1 MKRVLLTAFSAFIA
15 IGLKAQF
22 FYSNNQQIIK
32 DAVINSLVIVEQSYQ
47 LEDTMTHRLYGRNNQ
62 SEFGK
67 LRGLA
72 VKTKEGYLVNKNL
85 LSPWAFDENCIRY
98 LNQYKGVISKTTIY
112 EISDTIAYYRD
123 IVFREAILSNQHLVL
138 IGDTLF
144 RNNGFSQSQSI
155 DKTGGWLVWL
165 TAKKD
170 IQDLKSG
177 DEVIYQIYKTDLNL
191 SIDSLCYNI
200 AAPVTENKIIGGIF
214 IVPKLAQIG
223 LIEFYLRGLAL
234 NINGTWKIVLNRF
247 DEANPIT
254 SSEGRED
261 IGLTPVKSS
270 DSEKKKKKNKKNK
283 RQ

>member
-1 MKRVLLTAFSAFIA
+1 MKRVLLTAFSAFIV

-47 LEDTMTHRLYGRNNQ
+47 LEDTITHRLYGRNNQ
-62 SEFGK
+62 PEFGK

-72 VKTKEGYLVNKNL
+72 VKIKNGYLVNKNL

-98 LNQYKGVISKTTIY
+98 LNQYKGVISKTSMY
-112 EISDTIAYYRD
+112 EISDTIVHHRD
-123 IVFREAILSNQHLVL
+123 IVFREAIASNQHLAL

-144 RNNGFSQSQSI
+144 HNIGFSQSQSI
-155 DKTGGWLVWL
+155 NKTEGWLVWL

-177 DEVIYQIYKTDLNL
+177 DDVIYQIYKTDLNL
-191 SIDSLCYNI
+191 SIDSLYYNI
-200 AAPVTENKIIGGIF
+200 AAPITENKVIGGIF

-223 LIEFYLRGLAL
+223 LIEFYLSGLAL
-234 NINGTWKIVLNRF
+234 DINGTWKIVLNRF
-247 DEANPIT
+247 GEANPII
-254 SSEGRED
+254 SSEERED
-261 IGLTPVKSS
+261 IGLTPVNSS
-270 DSEKKKKKNKKNK
+270 DSEKKNKKNKKNK